1 VTYLT
6 PRRLTSA
13 QEPRDAREVVEAAGW
28 NADPIPDDAMT
39 EISVDSSK
47 WESKTR
53 SIKRD

>member
-1 VTYLT
+1 MTYLT

-39 EISVDSSK
+39 EIAVDSSK

-53 SIKRD
+53 STKRD